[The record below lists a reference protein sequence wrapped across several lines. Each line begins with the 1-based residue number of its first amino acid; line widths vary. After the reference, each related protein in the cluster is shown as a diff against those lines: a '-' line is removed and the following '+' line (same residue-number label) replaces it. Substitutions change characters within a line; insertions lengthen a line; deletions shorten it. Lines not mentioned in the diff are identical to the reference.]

1 MIPRIP
7 QGWRRQLNK
16 NLDCSMLLLQAE
28 LDSLETQKRQFIYIT
43 IAGVCLSVRSSTFSS
58 TPSHGPI
65 SNLSPFL
72 ESSCQV
78 GGNKIIWGPIGA

>member
-1 MIPRIP
+1 MDKKLAKIDFPRRHVALIHLYYNS
-7 QGWRRQLNK
+7 G
-16 NLDCSMLLLQAE
+16 S
-28 LDSLETQKRQFIYIT
+28 
-43 IAGVCLSVRSSTFSS
+43 LSVRSSVRLSTFSS

-72 ESSCQV
+72 ESSHQV